1 MFSRKVILII
11 ASAFGGI
18 AITTLAII
26 IVFRPAVYAGRCNT
40 DDELS
45 ADTLAPIDRQAIGFA
60 KNFLSAAADAA
71 YADFATEAKQTTSPV
86 RFKALVAEIQK
97 LAPFEDPRIE
107 HTYVEREHAAGS
119 AQTTMEECTVVAH
132 GSIAKPEGRVFIA
145 ARPMSEQAH
154 VIIGTT
160 SGTNGYALVLWLV
173 PEKSDWRILNVHFG
187 IASVLGKS
195 ATDLW
200 TAARNQEKQNHL
212 FNAAVLYGA
221 AINFAYRGPD
231 LQLGILPAMQ
241 NEMAKLK
248 VPPQLSGHPPFD
260 WAMGGKLFRV
270 AGIGPIADGTKFA
283 LLIKQ
288 EIPAIG
294 TDANAEDQN
303 RSLIDAFT
311 KSFPE
316 YSDAFDELIVEV
328 IDASRRT
335 YRTAVP
341 APIAVRGR

>member
-11 ASAFGGI
+11 AAAFGGI
-18 AITTLAII
+18 AITILAII

-71 YADFATEAKQTTSPV
+71 YADFATEAKQTISPV

-97 LAPFEDPRIE
+97 LAPFEDPHIE

-132 GSIAKPEGRVFIA
+132 GSIAKPEGHVFIA
-145 ARPMSEQAH
+145 ARPISEQVH

-173 PEKSDWRILNVHFG
+173 PEKSDWRILNMHFG
-187 IASVLGKS
+187 MASILGKS

-200 TAARNQEKQNHL
+200 AAAREQATQHHT
-212 FNAAVLYGA
+212 FNAAILYA
-221 AINFAYRGPD
+221 TAIDLAYRGQD
-231 LQLGILPAMQ
+231 FQLGILRAMQ
-241 NEMAKLK
+241 TEMSKLTM
-248 VPPQLSGHPPFD
+248 PPELSGTPPFD
-260 WAMGGKLFRV
+260 WNLGGTLFRIRSV
-270 AGIGPIADGTKFA
+270 AAIADGKKFA
-283 LLIKQ
+283 LLIRQ
-288 EIPAIG
+288 EIPALG
-294 TDANAEDQN
+294 TDAHAEKEN
-303 RSLIDAFT
+303 RSLIAAFT
-311 KSFPE
+311 KSYPE
-316 YSDAFDELIVEV
+316 YTDAFDELAVEV
-328 IDASRRT
+328 VDSDRHS
-335 YRTAVP
+335 YRTRVP
-341 APIAVRGR
+341 AAKIANGN